1 MNNILKILID
11 SGAILEGHFLLT
23 SGRHSNKYVEK
34 FRLIEKPKYLDI
46 VCKAMSKR
54 FCNNN
59 INVVLGAAI
68 GGILISGGVGQ
79 KLNVKH
85 IFTER
90 INGKMKLRKEDFT

>member
-1 MNNILKILID
+1 M
-11 SGAILEGHFLLT
+11 
-23 SGRHSNKYVEK
+23 
-34 FRLIEKPKYLDI
+34 
-46 VCKAMSKR
+46 KAMSKR

-90 INGKMKLRKEDFT
+90 INGKMKLRRGFHLNEKSNVLIVEDIVTQVDQF